1 MSLNHLLI
9 SQIRTDCFN
18 TNYKQHCRLHEPACC
33 LETQT
38 SLTCS
43 IDSAFCLSV
52 SFSASFCARLSA
64 REVVFIARKSKVIHS
79 SLYKRSNRQR
89 RQKNKTILHRTGR
102 FFFKWSQIGGI
113 TSKKICHSI
122 LTYKQFYCC

>member
-1 MSLNHLLI
+1 MSLNWEEHLLI

-18 TNYKQHCRLHEPACC
+18 TNYKQHCRLHEPSCC

-79 SLYKRSNRQR
+79 SLYERSNRQR
-89 RQKNKTILHRTGR
+89 LQKNKTILHRSGR
-102 FFFKWSQIGGI
+102 FFFKCFI
-113 TSKKICHSI
+113 SKKRCHSI